1 MEYKKKVETD
11 AELLDRLISDY
22 GPQKYNDLVYA
33 MQWAR
38 HLRHLE
44 IFKEKGL
51 AEANEK
57 PLSELIE
64 KAMIAIA
71 NKQVAIEE
79 IRKAVQDDAVMD
91 RKLAQRRFER
101 ARQQEAPVSEEE
113 IKKFSSEDEK

>member
-1 MEYKKKVETD
+1 MEYVNKVETE

-22 GPQKYNDLVYA
+22 APNKYQDLVRA

-44 IFKEKGL
+44 QYSQS
-51 AEANEK
+51 

-64 KAMIAIA
+64 MAMLAIA
-71 NKQVAIEE
+71 EKKVTVEE
-79 IRKAVQDDAVMD
+79 IDKAVEADAAMD
-91 RKLAQRRFER
+91 KRLAEKRSER
-101 ARQQEAPVSEEE
+101 ARQQEMPLSEED